1 MLFDSPTQPLLV
13 IGIISTSKPVG
24 AKKSWL
30 TLSCCT
36 MLGCTMLMLAC
47 CCQSFDAHACAD
59 GEPIV
64 DEMVLCADAPES
76 DVEESIGAF

>member
-1 MLFDSPTQPLLV
+1 
-13 IGIISTSKPVG
+13 
-24 AKKSWL
+24 
-30 TLSCCT
+30 

-47 CCQSFDAHACAD
+47 WCQSFDAEACAD